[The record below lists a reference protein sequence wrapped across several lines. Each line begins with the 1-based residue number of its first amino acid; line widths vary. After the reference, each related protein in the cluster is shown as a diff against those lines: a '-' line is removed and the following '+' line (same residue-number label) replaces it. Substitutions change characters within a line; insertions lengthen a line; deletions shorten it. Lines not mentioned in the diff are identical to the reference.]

1 MIKVRQAFSVAAYN
15 FRQWHRNPRIIV
27 TFALVFIMCFLL
39 SDKAVRFA
47 VEHNTTMQIME
58 AFIWT
63 FGDSN
68 SILLSSLLLVMLFAD
83 MPFLSPG
90 TPFYLIRTTRKVWI
104 TGQMIYTVA
113 ATGIYLLFLLL
124 STALV
129 CERQSFLANMW
140 SPTAAILGYSGAGEQ
155 IALPAMVKTLEM
167 TYPYTCTATIFLLM
181 LGYALTMV
189 FIMLVFNLRFGQ
201 AAGVISVFV
210 FSVYGF
216 LLSPTTIDTVFDLP
230 PELFYKAN
238 VAVGWLSPLNHAT
251 YHMHNFGY
259 DLLPELWESFTI
271 FGAIIAVGYIAAI
284 QAVKS
289 YNFNFRGTEN

>member
-113 ATGIYLLFLLL
+113 ATGIYLLFILL